1 MNFYKKS
8 AAAHTKK
15 EINSDIISENAK
27 LVEDLQKPII
37 RKIEKKRQDVDPADI
52 LLTSR
57 YNKGFQFLLFVVD
70 IFSKYAWVF
79 LLKENKVLQL
89 PMLF

>member
-15 EINSDIISENAK
+15 EINSDIISENEK

-37 RKIEKKRQDVDPADI
+37 RKIEKKR
-52 LLTSR
+52 
-57 YNKGFQFLLFVVD
+57 
-70 IFSKYAWVF
+70 
-79 LLKENKVLQL
+79 
-89 PMLF
+89 